1 MRLLAALL
9 ITTMLFGCASR
20 RAVSYQTL
28 EQVQVSD
35 SQCAD
40 ADRYIAEVQ
49 QQLKY
54 KGLVGQN
61 PEDLNEADRQYNS
74 RARVIIW
81 SLRIGCNNP
90 GFVLK

>member
-1 MRLLAALL
+1 MKSLAAAVVA
-9 ITTMLFGCASR
+9 ICVVGCTSH
-20 RAVSYQTL
+20 RAVSYQKL
-28 EQVQVSD
+28 EQVQVGD
-35 SQCAD
+35 YQCAN
-40 ADRYIAEVQ
+40 ADQYIAEVQ

-54 KGLVGQN
+54 KGLIGKN

-90 GFVLK
+90 GFILK

>member
-1 MRLLAALL
+1 MKSLTVLVATLV
-9 ITTMLFGCASR
+9 IVGCTSH

-35 SQCAD
+35 AQCAN
-40 ADRYIAEVQ
+40 ADQYIAEVQ

-54 KGLVGQN
+54 KGLVGKN